1 MTPSVILAALA
12 TVILWGGSPVGTKF
26 AVAELPPLAVAAART
41 CIGGTIAAIL
51 AWGLRIPLPATASQR
66 ILLLMSSVGGFIGFP
81 FLFSVGMSTTTGIHG
96 AMILAFLPVTTGA
109 IAHLWDRR
117 WPDRRWWLGCMIA
130 VAGEMILIF
139 GRFGPAS
146 GGADLAGDLIVA
158 LSTLFAS
165 MGYVAGGRLK
175 QRGYPS
181 QGTTYWGITLASI
194 LMLPTLPFLYR
205 GIDITVLSFP
215 TWAALIYLAV
225 GVSVVG
231 YIGWYWAL
239 GRGGIETVG
248 LFQFLQPVSGVFL
261 AYLLLQEP
269 LSAGLAAATALILGG
284 IYVATRAA
292 GRSL

>member
-26 AVAELPPLAVAAART
+26 AVAELSPLAVAAART

-51 AWGLRIPLPATASQR
+51 AWSLRIPLPATASQR
-66 ILLLMSSVGGFIGFP
+66 ILLLTSSVGGFIGFP
-81 FLFSVGMSTTTGIHG
+81 FLFTIGMSTTTAIHG

-117 WPDRRWWLGCMIA
+117 WPERRWWLGCMIA
-130 VAGEMILIF
+130 VTGEMVLIL
-139 GRFGPAS
+139 GRSAAVAGH
-146 GGADLAGDLIVA
+146 ADLTGDLIIV

-175 QRGYPS
+175 QRDYPS
-181 QGTTYWGITLASI
+181 QGTTYWGVTLASI
-194 LMLPTLPFLYR
+194 LLLPTLPFLYR
-205 GIDITVLSFP
+205 GIDIKALSFP

-225 GVSVVG
+225 GVTVVG

-239 GRGGIETVG
+239 GRGGIENVG
-248 LFQFLQPVSGVFL
+248 VLQFLQPVSGIVL
-261 AYLLLQEP
+261 AYFLLGEP
-269 LSAGLAAATALILGG
+269 LSAGLAVATALILGG
-284 IYVATRAA
+284 IYVATRVA
-292 GRSL
+292 GRRR